1 MPSPLRLFIPFALIG
16 LLMSKSIIAGESE
29 LRKALQSHFPGS
41 QIESLTQ
48 TPYQGLYE
56 VVIGGEV
63 FYTDENADYFF
74 MGHIVDT
81 KTRTSL
87 TSERM
92 QQIRDARRIP
102 IDSLPLQHA
111 LKTVKGKGERSLIVY
126 SDPNCPFCKK
136 LEKELV
142 EADNVTIHTL
152 IYPILNGSMDTATAI
167 WCSPDRVK
175 AWDDFM
181 LRAIQPKAETCE
193 TPLMT
198 ILQSGQQHRVNG
210 TPTLI
215 FADGSIVSGLIPLA
229 EIEKRLNRQPAKS
242 R

>member
-1 MPSPLRLFIPFALIG
+1 MLLPLRLFAPFAFFA
-16 LLMSKSIIAGESE
+16 LLMSGSVIADEPD
-29 LRKALQSHFPGS
+29 LRKALQAHFPDS

-63 FYTDENADYFF
+63 FYTDEKADYFF

-81 KTRTSL
+81 KTRISM

-92 QQIRDARRIP
+92 QQIRDKRRIP

-126 SDPNCPFCKK
+126 SDPNCPYCKK
-136 LEKELV
+136 LEQEL
-142 EADNVTIHTL
+142 EKARNVTIHTL

-167 WCSPDRVK
+167 WCAPDRVK

-181 LRAIQPKAETCE
+181 LRAVKPKAGECE

-198 ILQSGQQHRVNG
+198 ILQSGQQHRVTG

-229 EIEKRLNRQPAKS
+229 EIEKRLDQ
-242 R
+242 

>member
-1 MPSPLRLFIPFALIG
+1 MSSSLPLSLFALFT
-16 LLMSKSIIAGESE
+16 LLVSGFAVADESD
-29 LRKALQSHFPGS
+29 LRKALQAHFPGS
-41 QIESLTQ
+41 EIESLTQ

-63 FYTDENADYFF
+63 FYTDEKADYFF

-81 KTRTSL
+81 KTRSSL
-87 TSERM
+87 TSERA
-92 QQIRDARRIP
+92 QQIKDARRIA

-126 SDPNCPFCKK
+126 SDPNCPYCKR
-136 LEKELV
+136 LEKEL
-142 EADNVTIHTL
+142 EKAENITIHTFV
-152 IYPILNGSMDTATAI
+152 YPILNGSMDTAKAI
-167 WCSPDRVK
+167 WCATDRVK

-181 LRAIQPKAETCE
+181 LRAIKPETKDCDN
-193 TPLMT
+193 PLAAV
-198 ILQSGQQHRVNG
+198 LQSGQQHRVTG

-229 EIEKRLNRQPAKS
+229 EIEKRLEQQSARVK
-242 R
+242 